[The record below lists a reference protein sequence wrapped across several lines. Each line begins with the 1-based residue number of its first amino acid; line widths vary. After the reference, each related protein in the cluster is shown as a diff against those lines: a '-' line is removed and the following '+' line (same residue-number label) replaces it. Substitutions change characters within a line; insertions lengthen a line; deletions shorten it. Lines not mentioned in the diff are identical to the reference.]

1 MLSDPIFILSIIGMS
16 FCVIFWIKDTIK
28 KSDEDNFIIRNI
40 STVATLFGLMMLY
53 SIFINAGDL
62 GIILFIGS
70 IIAFL
75 VLIVGIVIGNP
86 IIIQTS
92 RGYFIPIF
100 LIFVLR
106 TFIYE
111 PYQIP
116 SGSMLPG
123 LQKGDFLVVNKN
135 SYGLKVN
142 RTGVSSIIKNDPE
155 YGDVVVFIPPH
166 NPVPYV
172 KRLIGKPGDSVRI
185 INKQIFINGKAIS
198 REFVKT
204 EKTTITKRYRDS
216 SGTISTR
223 DMDVVVDLY
232 FEEHGSK
239 KYITR
244 NIRGENIQ
252 YPAEWTIPSN
262 HYFVMGDNR
271 DNSNDSTKDVGF
283 VPRDNFFGKADYLFM
298 TWECWTCMPYFSRVG
313 KIN

>member
-1 MLSDPIFILSIIGMS
+1 MLYDPIFILSVIGMS
-16 FCVIFWIKDTIK
+16 SCVIFWMKDTIK
-28 KSDEDNFIIRNI
+28 SSEEENFITRNI

-75 VLIVGIVIGNP
+75 VLIVGVVIGNSS
-86 IIIQTS
+86 IIQTS

-142 RTGVSSIIKNDPE
+142 RTGKSFVIKNDPE

-166 NPVPYV
+166 VNVPYI
-172 KRLIGKPGDSVRI
+172 KRLIGKPGDTI
-185 INKQIFINGKAIS
+185 GYLNKKIYVNGKAIKQ
-198 REFVKT
+198 EL
-204 EKTTITKRYRDS
+204 
-216 SGTISTR
+216 ISTTQ
-223 DMDVVVDLY
+223 
-232 FEEHGSK
+232 EETFLRETLGNSERIIRIVGGSSS
-239 KYITR
+239 
-244 NIRGENIQ
+244 
-252 YPAEWTIPSN
+252 YPEEFMVPAN

-271 DNSNDSTKDVGF
+271 DNSSDSRFWGF
-283 VPRDNFFGKADYLFM
+283 VPKENFMGTGELIWM
-298 TWECWTCMPYFSRVG
+298 SWECWTCLPSFERAG
-313 KIN
+313 FIQ